1 MIIHHLPLGQ
11 TNRRDSA
18 VMKGKME
25 NGKIGTLQV
34 SFIDGMRRM
43 ELGWCQV
50 NAIIFAQTIQPRD
63 TFRHSTPLNSARASG
78 RR

>member
-1 MIIHHLPLGQ
+1 MIIHHLPPGQ

-34 SFIDGMRRM
+34 SFIDGDGMRRV
-43 ELGWCQV
+43 V
-50 NAIIFAQTIQPRD
+50 NANIFCADYTA
-63 TFRHSTPLNSARASG
+63 T
-78 RR
+78 

>member
-1 MIIHHLPLGQ
+1 MIIHHLPPGQ

-43 ELGWCQV
+43 ELGW
-50 NAIIFAQTIQPRD
+50 
-63 TFRHSTPLNSARASG
+63 
-78 RR
+78 